1 MSQIDTEEVVL
12 SETIRGQGEIEN
24 NLRLVPVAESI
35 RYRKRA
41 QAAEKKIELLAEEL
55 SKAKTEAQDAAEQL
69 ETIREEKKLS
79 SKLAAAGAIDLET
92 AVLVAKMRIKDDR
105 RVSLNEVIENLRK
118 DKGYLF
124 LSNEAGMLSP
134 PRTSGVKDMVI
145 ESSGVLEK
153 AAKKASTTG
162 RRVDLHEYMQL
173 RKRIL

>member
-1 MSQIDTEEVVL
+1 M
-12 SETIRGQGEIEN
+12 
-24 NLRLVPVAESI
+24 
-35 RYRKRA
+35 
-41 QAAEKKIELLAEEL
+41 
-55 SKAKTEAQDAAEQL
+55 
-69 ETIREEKKLS
+69 
-79 SKLAAAGAIDLET
+79 
-92 AVLVAKMRIKDDR
+92 KDDPE
-105 RVSLNEVIENLRK
+105 VDLNEVIENLRK